1 MQLHPVLGLFG
12 KPDPEALAAEWG
24 TGVGSPGST
33 AGGCVVW
40 MEQTEVPL
48 LGRQRATE
56 SPGCRAASCSAFP
69 CCLQDLIPPHT
80 YPEAAQDKVL
90 HLAASPRPHSFPLF
104 FRESLCA
111 APHPGE
117 ALCHHPQPA
126 QTMPADCTGPAFILS
141 PCPDLG
147 LVIMTANGQQLV
159 RSALL
164 WNPGNSPSC
173 CPSQNPWGI
182 QCFTNYT
189 ASRLGIGKGSAPR
202 RVLHAAVWDSTDLQ
216 TKFTKHRGSS
226 EVALPNALPP

>member
-189 ASRLGIGKGSAPR
+189 ASRFGIGKGSAPR
-202 RVLHAAVWDSTDLQ
+202 QVLHAAVWDSTDLQ

-226 EVALPNALPP
+226 EVALPNASPP